1 MENRDIEY
9 FDKLWFDSQPK
20 DGMVHTKETWDRLSE
35 GWRKDPPDVR
45 AAKFQQC
52 IDLSAYLVERGVI
65 TEDSNIIDIGC
76 GAGDYASE
84 FARTANWITC
94 SDISPKMLALCKET
108 MAECGHENVDYI
120 DCDFLDFDIEKA
132 GWVKKYDL
140 VFTSLTPA
148 MDGSK
153 SIEKVNQV
161 SRRWCFNNS
170 FVYRKDNLR
179 NAVME
184 NVYDKPVTNRWGNS
198 STYCLFNIL
207 WQMGYTPEV
216 RYYKEVINH
225 EYDLTMEMAKG
236 VTINV
241 IRDRQPTDEEVK
253 RTFDFLQTMSVDGKI
268 IKTTE
273 SLFSWI
279 LWNVGE

>member
-76 GAGDYASE
+76 GSGDYASE
-84 FARTANWITC
+84 FAKTAKWVTC
-94 SDISPKMLALCKET
+94 TDISPKMLELCKDT
-108 MAECGHENVDYI
+108 MDACGHKNVDYI
-120 DCDFLDFDIEKA
+120 DYDFLAMDIDEA
-132 GWVKKYDL
+132 GWAKKYDL

-184 NVYDKPVTNRWGNS
+184 SVYGKPVTNRWGNS

-216 RYYKEVINH
+216 KYYKEVISH
-225 EYDLTMEMAKG
+225 EYDLTLEMAKG

-241 IRDRQPTDEEVK
+241 IRDREPTQEEVQK
-253 RTFDFLQTMSVDGKI
+253 TFEHLQTMAVDGKI
-268 IKTTE
+268 TKTTE

-279 LWNVGE
+279 LWNVGD